1 MILPGIGPTWQTPAS
16 ENLVLVTLWGGE
28 QPYPGTLR
36 AVNPDPKHDS
46 SAEAG
51 NLKPA
56 QVLDFR
62 AVSEPRWSPSGSRLG
77 WLEESLGA
85 TRFFFLNSA
94 PDLLIDAPQSLGTRV
109 RRTPPTYGGA
119 WAWRDDASVV
129 VVASDARVVLLE
141 LESGV
146 ESGPEHLL
154 IDDALGGVA
163 SRYLAPSVSSDGEWL
178 AVTRERSDAM
188 EIVVVSIGAAVH
200 ARNNREHSAEPLAIS
215 SADFAWDPSWSSDG
229 ELLAWHEWSNPEM
242 PWDSSRIVV
251 ADFHDGVV
259 SNQRV
264 VAGGPDTQVGQPRFS
279 PDGTRLAWLTDSD
292 GWLRVCVGDIDGSNA
307 VLLNHELFEAG
318 EAPWGAGQRSYAWS
332 PDSKHIAWCRNE
344 GGFGRLVS
352 AEVGSDISREPE
364 VVEPEVVEIA
374 KAWHHGVSWGPQG
387 IAAIRS
393 GARTP
398 PRVVIY
404 PHSAG
409 ASSRGIEFGERVEI
423 ADGDP
428 IGFDKETFA
437 QGCLVEPKV
446 LSWMSGDLEIT
457 GLLYLPP
464 GVENPPLI
472 FDLHGGP
479 TGAATARWSPNV
491 AALLS
496 HGWGVLRPNPRG
508 SYGSGRAHL
517 RALDGGWGALDL
529 DDVIA
534 GIEAVSRVA
543 VSSAADVDSINLNPP
558 RIAITGGSAGGM
570 LALLVALLRPDL
582 VKACISVY
590 GVTDLFSLAETDYRF
605 EKHYAQRLVGELPEA
620 RDLYVERSP
629 ITHAH
634 RLSVPTLMLHGDAD
648 EVVPVAQMRDFVAAA
663 RAGGAEIESHEYAGE
678 GHGWSRPETIR
689 DDFDRSVAFLEK
701 WLSQ

>member
-1 MILPGIGPTWQTPAS
+1 M
-16 ENLVLVTLWGGE
+16 
-28 QPYPGTLR
+28 
-36 AVNPDPKHDS
+36 
-46 SAEAG
+46 
-51 NLKPA
+51 
-56 QVLDFR
+56 
-62 AVSEPRWSPSGSRLG
+62 G
-77 WLEESLGA
+77 WLEEVEGS
-85 TRFFFLNSA
+85 TRFFFLNLDA
-94 PDLLIDAPQSLGTRV
+94 DPLIGAPQSLGARV
-109 RRTPPTYGGA
+109 RRTPPTYGGT

-129 VVASDARVVLLE
+129 VVASDARVVLLD
-141 LESGV
+141 LEPGAENSL
-146 ESGPEHLL
+146 ENSLERSL
-154 IDDALGGVA
+154 IDDAPSGLA
-163 SRYLAPSVSSDGEWL
+163 SRYLAPSVSNDGEWL
-178 AVTRERSDAM
+178 AVSRERTDAM
-188 EIVVVSIGAAVH
+188 EIVVVSIDSAFH
-200 ARNNREHSAEPLAIS
+200 ARAAHEHSVEPTVIS
-215 SADFAWDPSWSSDG
+215 SSDFAWDPTWSPDG
-229 ELLAWHEWSNPEM
+229 ALLAWHEWSNPDM

-251 ADFHDGVV
+251 ADFHGGVV

-292 GWLRVCVGDIDGSNA
+292 GWLRVYVGDIDGSNA
-307 VLLNHELFEAG
+307 ALLNDELVEAG

-332 PDSKHIAWCRNE
+332 ADSKHIAWCRNE
-344 GGFGRLVS
+344 NGFGRLVC
-352 AEVGSDISREPE
+352 AEVGDEKSGHTEVIEPE
-364 VVEPEVVEIA
+364 VIEPEILDIA
-374 KAWHHGVSWGPQG
+374 KAWHHGVSWGPLG

-398 PRVVIY
+398 PRVVLY
-404 PHSAG
+404 PHSAE
-409 ASSRGIEFGERVEI
+409 ASSRGIEFSERVEI

-428 IGFDKETFA
+428 IGFDKATFS

-464 GVENPPLI
+464 GVENAPLI

-496 HGWGVLRPNPRG
+496 HGWAVIRPNPRG

-517 RALDGGWGALDL
+517 RALDGGWGASDL

-534 GIEAVSRVA
+534 GIEAVS
-543 VSSAADVDSINLNPP
+543 SAADVDSMNLNPP

-570 LALLVALLRPDL
+570 LALLVALLCPDL

-590 GVTDLFSLAETDYRF
+590 GVTDLLSLAETDYRF

-648 EVVPVAQMRDFVAAA
+648 EVVPVTQMREFVSAA
-663 RAGGAEIESHEYAGE
+663 RAGGAVIESHEYAGE

-701 WLSQ
+701 WL

>member
-1 MILPGIGPTWQTPAS
+1 MSPSSGDEG
-16 ENLVLVTLWGGE
+16 
-28 QPYPGTLR
+28 R
-36 AVNPDPKHDS
+36 PK
-46 SAEAG
+46 
-51 NLKPA
+51 LA
-56 QVLDFR
+56 QALDFL
-62 AVSEPRWSPSGSRLG
+62 AVSEPRWSPEGTRLG
-77 WLEESLGA
+77 WLEEVEGS
-85 TRFFFLNSA
+85 TRFFFLNMA
-94 PDLLIDAPQSLGTRV
+94 ADQLIGAPQSLGTRV
-109 RRTPPTYGGA
+109 RRTPATYGGT

-141 LESGV
+141 LEPGAENSLENSLERV
-146 ESGPEHLL
+146 L
-154 IDDALGGVA
+154 IDDALGGVG
-163 SRYLAPSVSSDGEWL
+163 SRYLAPSVSNDGEWL

-188 EIVVVSIGAAVH
+188 EIVVLSIGAALN
-200 ARNNREHSAEPLAIS
+200 ARNNREHSVEPLAIS
-215 SADFAWDPSWSSDG
+215 SADFAWDPSWSPDG
-229 ELLAWHEWSNPEM
+229 TLLAWHEWSNPEM

-251 ADFHDGVV
+251 ADFRNGVM

-279 PDGTRLAWLTDSD
+279 PDGTRLAWLTDRD

-307 VLLNHELFEAG
+307 ALLNQGLFEAG

-332 PDSKHIAWCRNE
+332 PDSKRIAWCRNE
-344 GGFGRLVS
+344 GGFGRLVC
-352 AEVGSDISREPE
+352 AEVGDEQSGDAEVIEPE
-364 VVEPEVVEIA
+364 IIEIA

-387 IAAIRS
+387 IAAVRS

-398 PRVVIY
+398 PRVVLYSAALY
-404 PHSAG
+404 PNTSE
-409 ASSRGIEFGERVEI
+409 ASSGGTQFGERIEI

-428 IGFDKETFA
+428 IGFDKATFA
-437 QGCLVEPKV
+437 QGCLVEPKIV
-446 LSWMSGDLEIT
+446 SWMSGDLEIT

-543 VSSAADVDSINLNPP
+543 VSSAADVDAMNLNPP

-689 DDFDRSVAFLEK
+689 DDFDRSVAFLDK

>member
-1 MILPGIGPTWQTPAS
+1 LILPGIGPTWQTPDCA
-16 ENLVLVTLWGGE
+16 NLVLVTLWGRE
-28 QPYPGTLR
+28 RPSAGTLR
-36 AVNPDPKHDS
+36 AVNLDPKRDS
-46 SAEAG
+46 SADAVGPE
-51 NLKPA
+51 PA

-62 AVSEPRWSPSGSRLG
+62 AVSEPRWSPGGTRLG
-77 WLEESLGA
+77 WLEEVEGS
-85 TRFFFLNSA
+85 TRFFFLNMA
-94 PDLLIDAPQSLGTRV
+94 PDLLIGAPQSVGGGV
-109 RRTPPTYGGA
+109 RRTPPTYGGT

-129 VVASDARVVLLE
+129 VVATDARVVLLD
-141 LESGV
+141 LEIGPENSAENSV
-146 ESGPEHLL
+146 ESAL
-154 IDDALGGVA
+154 IDDALSGVT

-178 AVTRERSDAM
+178 AVARERSDAM
-188 EIVVVSIGAAVH
+188 EIVVLSIGAALN
-200 ARNNREHSAEPLAIS
+200 ARNNREHSLEPLAIS
-215 SADFAWDPSWSSDG
+215 SADFAWDPSWSPDG
-229 ELLAWHEWSNPEM
+229 TLLAWHEWSNPDM

-251 ADFHDGVV
+251 ADFHGGVV
-259 SNQRV
+259 SNERV
-264 VAGGPDTQVGQPRFS
+264 VASGPDTQVGQPRFS

-307 VLLNHELFEAG
+307 ASLNQELFEAG

-332 PDSKHIAWCRNE
+332 ADSKHIAWCRNE
-344 GGFGRLVS
+344 SGFGRLVCV
-352 AEVGSDISREPE
+352 EVGADKSIGAPVR
-364 VVEPEVVEIA
+364 EIA
-374 KAWHHGVSWGPQG
+374 KAWHHGVSWGPLG

-398 PRVVIY
+398 PRVVLY
-404 PHSAG
+404 PNTSE
-409 ASSRGIEFGERVEI
+409 ASSGGIEFGERIEI

-446 LSWMSGDLEIT
+446 LRWMSGDLEIT

-496 HGWGVLRPNPRG
+496 HGWAVIRPNPRG
-508 SYGSGRAHL
+508 SYGRGRAHL
-517 RALDGGWGALDL
+517 RALDGSWGASDL

-543 VSSAADVDSINLNPP
+543 VSSAADVDAMNLNPL

-605 EKHYAQRLVGELPEA
+605 EKHYAQRLLGELPEA

-648 EVVPVAQMRDFVAAA
+648 EVVPVTQMRDFVAAA
-663 RAGGAEIESHEYAGE
+663 RAGGTDIESHEYAGE
-678 GHGWSRPETIR
+678 GHGWSRPETLR
-689 DDFDRSVAFLEK
+689 DDFERSVAFLEK
-701 WLSQ
+701 WL

>member
-1 MILPGIGPTWQTPAS
+1 M
-16 ENLVLVTLWGGE
+16 
-28 QPYPGTLR
+28 
-36 AVNPDPKHDS
+36 
-46 SAEAG
+46 
-51 NLKPA
+51 
-56 QVLDFR
+56 
-62 AVSEPRWSPSGSRLG
+62 G
-77 WLEESLGA
+77 WLEEVEGS
-85 TRFFFLNSA
+85 TRFFFLNLA
-94 PDLLIDAPQSLGTRV
+94 ADLLIGAPKGLRARV

-129 VVASDARVVLLE
+129 VVASDARVVLLD
-141 LESGV
+141 LENSA
-146 ESGPEHLL
+146 ENSAENSLERSL
-154 IDDALGGVA
+154 IDEAPNGLA
-163 SRYLAPSVSSDGEWL
+163 SRYLAPSVSNDGEWL
-178 AVTRERSDAM
+178 AVSRERTDSM
-188 EIVVVSIGAAVH
+188 EIVVVSIDSAVH
-200 ARNNREHSAEPLAIS
+200 ARDAHEHSVEPTVIS
-215 SADFAWDPSWSSDG
+215 SADFAWDPTWSPDG
-229 ELLAWHEWSNPEM
+229 ALLAWHEWSNPDM

-251 ADFHDGVV
+251 ADFHGGVV

-307 VLLNHELFEAG
+307 ALLNDELVEAG

-344 GGFGRLVS
+344 NGFGRLVC
-352 AEVGSDISREPE
+352 AEVGDEQSGDAETI
-364 VVEPEVVEIA
+364 EIA
-374 KAWHHGVSWGPQG
+374 KAWHHGVSWGPLG

-398 PRVVIY
+398 PRVVLY
-404 PHSAG
+404 PHSADV
-409 ASSRGIEFGERVEI
+409 SRAGMNFGERIEI

-428 IGFDKETFA
+428 IGFDKATFA

-464 GVENPPLI
+464 GAENAPLI

-496 HGWGVLRPNPRG
+496 HGWAVIRPNPRG

-517 RALDGGWGALDL
+517 RALDGGWGASDL

-534 GIEAVSRVA
+534 GIEAVS
-543 VSSAADVDSINLNPP
+543 SAADVDSMNLNPP

-663 RAGGAEIESHEYAGE
+663 RAGGADIESHEYADE
-678 GHGWSRPETIR
+678 GHGWSRPETVR
-689 DDFDRSVAFLEK
+689 DDFERTVAFLEK
-701 WLSQ
+701 WL

>member
-1 MILPGIGPTWQTPAS
+1 MNPDAKRPAS
-16 ENLVLVTLWGGE
+16 GDEG
-28 QPYPGTLR
+28 R
-36 AVNPDPKHDS
+36 PK
-46 SAEAG
+46 
-51 NLKPA
+51 LA
-56 QVLDFR
+56 QALDFL

-77 WLEESLGA
+77 WLEEVEGS
-85 TRFFFLNSA
+85 TRFFFLNLA
-94 PDLLIDAPQSLGTRV
+94 PDLLIGAPQSLGARV
-109 RRTPPTYGGA
+109 RRTPPTYGGT
-119 WAWRDDASVV
+119 WDWRDDASVV
-129 VVASDARVVLLE
+129 VVASDARVVLLD
-141 LESGV
+141 LEI
-146 ESGPEHLL
+146 GPEKSAANSLERVL

-163 SRYLAPSVSSDGEWL
+163 SRYLAPSVSNDGEWL

-188 EIVVVSIGAAVH
+188 EIVLLPIGAALN
-200 ARNNREHSAEPLAIS
+200 ARNNHEHSAEPLAIS
-215 SADFAWDPSWSSDG
+215 SADFAWDPTWSPDG
-229 ELLAWHEWSNPEM
+229 ELLAWHEWSNPNM

-251 ADFHDGVV
+251 AEFHDGVV
-259 SNQRV
+259 SNQCV

-279 PDGTRLAWLTDSD
+279 PDGTRLAWLTDRD

-307 VLLNHELFEAG
+307 ALLNQGLFEAG

-332 PDSKHIAWCRNE
+332 ADSKHIALCRNE

-352 AEVGSDISREPE
+352 AEVGDDISREPE
-364 VVEPEVVEIA
+364 VLEAEVMDIA

-398 PRVVIY
+398 PRVVLYSAALY
-404 PHSAG
+404 PNTSK
-409 ASSRGIEFGERVEI
+409 ASSGGTQFGERIEI

-428 IGFDKETFA
+428 IGFEKATFA
-437 QGCLVEPKV
+437 QGCLVEPKT

-496 HGWGVLRPNPRG
+496 HGWAVIRPNPRG

-517 RALDGGWGALDL
+517 CALYGGWGALDL

-543 VSSAADVDSINLNPP
+543 VSGARNVDSMNLNPP

-582 VKACISVY
+582 VKACISVS

-648 EVVPVAQMRDFVAAA
+648 GVVPVAQMRDFVAAA
-663 RAGGAEIESHEYAGE
+663 RAGGADIESHEYAGE
-678 GHGWSRPETIR
+678 GHGWSRPETVR
-689 DDFDRSVAFLEK
+689 DDFERTVAFLEK
-701 WLSQ
+701 WL

>member
-1 MILPGIGPTWQTPAS
+1 M
-16 ENLVLVTLWGGE
+16 
-28 QPYPGTLR
+28 
-36 AVNPDPKHDS
+36 NPDAKRP
-46 SAEAG
+46 SAGEEGA
-51 NLKPA
+51 LKPA
-56 QVLDFR
+56 QALDFR
-62 AVSEPRWSPSGSRLG
+62 AVSEPRWSPVGTRLG
-77 WLEESLGA
+77 WLEEVEGS
-85 TRFFFLNSA
+85 TRFFFLNLGA
-94 PDLLIDAPQSLGTRV
+94 DLLIGAPQSLGARV
-109 RRTPPTYGGA
+109 RRTPPTYGGT

-129 VVASDARVVLLE
+129 VVASDARVVLLDLE
-141 LESGV
+141 TGAENSLES
-146 ESGPEHLL
+146 LL
-154 IDDALGGVA
+154 IDDAPSGLA
-163 SRYLAPSVSSDGEWL
+163 SRYLAPSVSNDGEWL

-188 EIVVVSIGAAVH
+188 EIVVLSIGAALN
-200 ARNNREHSAEPLAIS
+200 ARNNHEHSAEPLAIS
-215 SADFAWDPSWSSDG
+215 SADFAWDPTWSPDG
-229 ELLAWHEWSNPEM
+229 ALLAWHEWSNPDM

-251 ADFHDGVV
+251 ADFHGGVV

-279 PDGTRLAWLTDSD
+279 PDGTRLAWLTDSE

-307 VLLNHELFEAG
+307 ALLNQELVEAG

-332 PDSKHIAWCRNE
+332 PDSKRIAWCRNE
-344 GGFGRLVS
+344 GGFGRLVC
-352 AEVGSDISREPE
+352 AEVGADISREPE
-364 VVEPEVVEIA
+364 VVEPEVMDIA

-387 IAAIRS
+387 IAAVRS

-398 PRVVIY
+398 PRVVLYPAVLY
-404 PHSAG
+404 PHSAE
-409 ASSRGIEFGERVEI
+409 ASSRGIEFSERIEI

-428 IGFDKETFA
+428 IGFDKATFV

-457 GLLYLPP
+457 ALLYLPP
-464 GVENPPLI
+464 GVENAPLI

-479 TGAATARWSPNV
+479 TGAATARWSPSV

-496 HGWGVLRPNPRG
+496 HGWAVIRPNPRG
-508 SYGSGRAHL
+508 SFGSGRAHL
-517 RALDGGWGALDL
+517 RALDGGWGASDL

-534 GIEAVSRVA
+534 GIEAVSGARN
-543 VSSAADVDSINLNPP
+543 VDSMNLNPP
-558 RIAITGGSAGGM
+558 RIAVTGGSAGGM

-590 GVTDLFSLAETDYRF
+590 GVTDLLSLAETDYRF

-648 EVVPVAQMRDFVAAA
+648 EVVPVTQMRQFVSAA
-663 RAGGAEIESHEYAGE
+663 RAGGAVIESHEYAGE

-689 DDFDRSVAFLEK
+689 DDFDRSVAFLEM
-701 WLSQ
+701 WL

>member
-1 MILPGIGPTWQTPAS
+1 MNI
-16 ENLVLVTLWGGE
+16 
-28 QPYPGTLR
+28 
-36 AVNPDPKHDS
+36 DPKRDS

-77 WLEESLGA
+77 WLEESLGS
-85 TRFFFLNSA
+85 TRFFFLNMA
-94 PDLLIDAPQSLGTRV
+94 PDLLIGAPQSLGTRV
-109 RRTPPTYGGA
+109 RRTPPTYGGT

-129 VVASDARVVLLE
+129 VVASDARVVLLD
-141 LESGV
+141 LETGAENSLERV
-146 ESGPEHLL
+146 L
-154 IDDALGGVA
+154 IDDAPSGVA

-178 AVTRERSDAM
+178 AVSRERSDAM
-188 EIVVVSIGAAVH
+188 EIVVLPIGAALN
-200 ARNNREHSAEPLAIS
+200 AQDGNEHSVEPTVIS
-215 SADFAWDPSWSSDG
+215 SADFAWDPTWSPDD

-251 ADFHDGVV
+251 ADFRNGVV

-279 PDGTRLAWLTDSD
+279 PDGTRLAWLTDIK

-332 PDSKHIAWCRNE
+332 ADSKHIAWCRNE
-344 GGFGRLVS
+344 GGFGRLVC
-352 AEVGSDISREPE
+352 AEVGADKSIGAPVR
-364 VVEPEVVEIA
+364 EIA
-374 KAWHHGVSWGPQG
+374 KAWHHGVSWGPLG
-387 IAAIRS
+387 IAGIRS

-398 PRVVIY
+398 PRVVLY
-404 PHSAG
+404 PAAAYPNTSE
-409 ASSRGIEFGERVEI
+409 ASSGGIQFGERIEL

-428 IGFDKETFA
+428 IGFDKKTFA
-437 QGCLVEPKV
+437 QGCLVEPKI
-446 LSWMSGDLEIT
+446 LSWMSGDLEIR

-496 HGWGVLRPNPRG
+496 HGWAVLRPNPRG

-543 VSSAADVDSINLNPP
+543 VSSAADVDAMNLNPP

-620 RDLYVERSP
+620 HNLYVERSP

-663 RAGGAEIESHEYAGE
+663 RASGAEIESHEYAGE
-678 GHGWSRPETIR
+678 GHGWSKPETVR
-689 DDFDRSVAFLEK
+689 DDFERTVAFLEK
-701 WLSQ
+701 WL

>member
-1 MILPGIGPTWQTPAS
+1 M
-16 ENLVLVTLWGGE
+16 
-28 QPYPGTLR
+28 
-36 AVNPDPKHDS
+36 NPDAKRP
-46 SAEAG
+46 SAGEEGA
-51 NLKPA
+51 LKPA
-56 QVLDFR
+56 QALDFR
-62 AVSEPRWSPSGSRLG
+62 AVSEPRWSPGGTRLG
-77 WLEESLGA
+77 WLEEVEGS
-85 TRFFFLNSA
+85 TRFFFLNLA
-94 PDLLIDAPQSLGTRV
+94 PDQPTGPPQSLGARL

-129 VVASDARVVLLE
+129 VVASDARVGLLD
-141 LESGV
+141 LESGC
-146 ESGPEHLL
+146 ENSAENSLERSL
-154 IDDALGGVA
+154 IDEAPNGLA
-163 SRYLAPSVSSDGEWL
+163 SRYLAPSVSNDGEWL
-178 AVTRERSDAM
+178 AVSRERTDAM

-200 ARNNREHSAEPLAIS
+200 ARDAHEHSAEPLAIS
-215 SADFAWDPSWSSDG
+215 SADFAWDPTWSPDG
-229 ELLAWHEWSNPEM
+229 ALLAWHEWSNPDM

-251 ADFHDGVV
+251 AEFRDGVV

-264 VAGGPDTQVGQPRFS
+264 VAGGSDTQVGQPRFS
-279 PDGTRLAWLTDSD
+279 PDGTRLAWLTDSE

-307 VLLNHELFEAG
+307 ALLNDEHVEAG

-332 PDSKHIAWCRNE
+332 PDSEHIAWCRNE
-344 GGFGRLVS
+344 GGFGRLVCAQVGDEKS
-352 AEVGSDISREPE
+352 GHTEVIEPE
-364 VVEPEVVEIA
+364 VIDIA
-374 KAWHHGVSWGPQG
+374 KAWHHGVSWGPLG

-398 PRVVIY
+398 PRVVLHPY
-404 PHSAG
+404 SAK
-409 ASSRGIEFGERVEI
+409 ASRRGIEFGERVEI

-428 IGFDKETFA
+428 IGFDKATFA

-446 LSWMSGDLEIT
+446 LRWMSGDLEIT

-464 GVENPPLI
+464 GVENAPLI

-496 HGWGVLRPNPRG
+496 HGWAVIRPNPRG

-517 RALDGGWGALDL
+517 RALDGGWGASDL

-534 GIEAVSRVA
+534 GIEAVFRVA
-543 VSSAADVDSINLNPP
+543 VSGAVNVGAMNLNPP

-663 RAGGAEIESHEYAGE
+663 RAGGADIESHEYAGE
-678 GHGWSRPETIR
+678 GHGWSKPETVR
-689 DDFDRSVAFLEK
+689 DDFERTVAFLEK
-701 WLSQ
+701 WL

>member
-1 MILPGIGPTWQTPAS
+1 M
-16 ENLVLVTLWGGE
+16 
-28 QPYPGTLR
+28 
-36 AVNPDPKHDS
+36 NPDAKRPS
-46 SAEAG
+46 SGEEGA
-51 NLKPA
+51 LKPA
-56 QVLDFR
+56 QALDFR
-62 AVSEPRWSPSGSRLG
+62 AVSEPRWSPRGTRLG
-77 WLEESLGA
+77 WLEEVEGTA
-85 TRFFFLNSA
+85 RFFFLNLDA
-94 PDLLIDAPQSLGTRV
+94 DLPIGAPQSLAASV
-109 RRTPPTYGGA
+109 RRTPPTYGGT

-141 LESGV
+141 LEI
-146 ESGPEHLL
+146 GPENSAENSLESLL
-154 IDDALGGVA
+154 IDDAPSGLA
-163 SRYLAPSVSSDGEWL
+163 SRYLAPSVSNDGQWL

-188 EIVVVSIGAAVH
+188 EIVVVSIGAALN
-200 ARNNREHSAEPLAIS
+200 ARNNHERSAEPLAIS
-215 SADFAWDPSWSSDG
+215 SADFAWDPTWSPDG
-229 ELLAWHEWSNPEM
+229 ALLAWHEWSNPDM

-251 ADFHDGVV
+251 ADFHGGVV
-259 SNQRV
+259 SNQRI

-292 GWLRVCVGDIDGSNA
+292 GWLRVCVGDLDGSNA
-307 VLLNHELFEAG
+307 ALLNQELFEAG

-332 PDSKHIAWCRNE
+332 ADSKHIAWCRNE

-352 AEVGSDISREPE
+352 AEVGADISREPE
-364 VVEPEVVEIA
+364 VMDIA

-387 IAAIRS
+387 IAAVRS

-398 PRVVIY
+398 PRVVLY
-404 PHSAG
+404 SAALYLHTSE
-409 ASSRGIEFGERVEI
+409 ASSGGTQFGERIEI

-428 IGFDKETFA
+428 IGFDKATFA
-437 QGCLVEPKV
+437 QGCLVEPKIV
-446 LSWMSGDLEIT
+446 SWMSGDLEIT

-496 HGWGVLRPNPRG
+496 HGWAVLRPNPRG

-543 VSSAADVDSINLNPP
+543 VSSAADVDAMNLNPP

-605 EKHYAQRLVGELPEA
+605 EKHYAQRLVGDLPEA

-663 RAGGAEIESHEYAGE
+663 RAGGADIESHEYAGE
-678 GHGWSRPETIR
+678 GHGWSKPETIR
-689 DDFDRSVAFLEK
+689 DDFDRSVAFLDK
-701 WLSQ
+701 WLLQ

>member
-1 MILPGIGPTWQTPAS
+1 MK
-16 ENLVLVTLWGGE
+16 
-28 QPYPGTLR
+28 
-36 AVNPDPKHDS
+36 PDPKRPS
-46 SAEAG
+46 SGEAEAA
-51 NLKPA
+51 KPA
-56 QVLDFR
+56 QELEFR
-62 AVSEPRWSPSGSRLG
+62 AVSEPRWSPGGSSLG
-77 WLEESLGA
+77 WLEEVEGS

-94 PDLLIDAPQSLGTRV
+94 PDELAGPPQSLAARV
-109 RRTPPTYGGA
+109 RRTPPTYGGT
-119 WAWRDDASVV
+119 WSWCGDASVV
-129 VVASDARVVLLE
+129 FVGSDARVVLLD
-141 LESGV
+141 LKSGAERV
-146 ESGPEHLL
+146 LL
-154 IDDALGGVA
+154 DDASSGVA
-163 SRYLAPSVSSDGEWL
+163 SRYLAPSVSDDGGWL
-178 AVTRERSDAM
+178 AVSRERSDAM
-188 EIVVVSIGAAVH
+188 EIVVLPIGAASMLRDSEKESV
-200 ARNNREHSAEPLAIS
+200 PPTAIS
-215 SADFAWDPSWSSDG
+215 SADFAWDPTWSPDG
-229 ELLAWHEWSNPEM
+229 SLLAWHEWSNPDM
-242 PWDSSRIVV
+242 PWDSSRIVL
-251 ADFHDGVV
+251 AEFKDGVV
-259 SNQRV
+259 SNERV

-279 PDGTRLAWLTDSD
+279 PDGTRLAWLTDGD
-292 GWLRVCVGDIDGSNA
+292 GWLRICIGETDGSNPE
-307 VLLNHELFEAG
+307 LLNQGLFEAG

-332 PDSKHIAWCRNE
+332 ADSKHIAWCRNE
-344 GGFGRLVS
+344 GGFGRLVCAEIGAGNSS
-352 AEVGSDISREPE
+352 AAE

-374 KAWHHGVSWGPQG
+374 KAWHHGVSWGPLG
-387 IAAIRS
+387 IAAVRS

-398 PRVVIY
+398 PRVVLY
-404 PHSAG
+404 PHIAEARSG
-409 ASSRGIEFGERVEI
+409 GIEFGERIEI

-428 IGFDKETFA
+428 IGFDKATFA
-437 QGCLVEPKV
+437 QGCLVEPKI

-496 HGWGVLRPNPRG
+496 HGWAVIRPNPRG

-517 RALDGGWGALDL
+517 RSLDGGWGALDL

-534 GIEAVSRVA
+534 GIEAVSVA
-543 VSSAADVDSINLNPP
+543 LNVDAS

-634 RLSVPTLMLHGDAD
+634 RLSAPTLMLHGDAD

-663 RAGGAEIESHEYAGE
+663 LEVGAVIEAHEYAGE

-689 DDFDRSVAFLEK
+689 DDFERSVAFLEK

>member
-1 MILPGIGPTWQTPAS
+1 LILPGIGPTWQTPDCA
-16 ENLVLVTLWGGE
+16 NLVLVTLWGRE
-28 QPYPGTLR
+28 RPSPGTLR
-36 AVNPDPKHDS
+36 AVNLDPKYDS
-46 SAEAG
+46 SADAG
-51 NLKPA
+51 GPEPA

-62 AVSEPRWSPSGSRLG
+62 AVSEPRWSPGGTRLG
-77 WLEESLGA
+77 WLEEVEGS
-85 TRFFFLNSA
+85 TRFFFLNLA
-94 PDLLIDAPQSLGTRV
+94 PDLLIGPPQSVGVRV
-109 RRTPPTYGGA
+109 RRAPPTYGGT

-129 VVASDARVVLLE
+129 IVATDARVVLLD
-141 LESGV
+141 LETGAENSL
-146 ESGPEHLL
+146 ERSL
-154 IDDALGGVA
+154 IDDAPSGLA
-163 SRYLAPSVSSDGEWL
+163 SRYLAPSVSNDGEWL
-178 AVTRERSDAM
+178 AVSRERSDAM
-188 EIVVVSIGAAVH
+188 EIVVVSIDAAVH
-200 ARNNREHSAEPLAIS
+200 ARDAHEQPVEPTVIS
-215 SADFAWDPSWSSDG
+215 SADFAWDPTWSPDG
-229 ELLAWHEWSNPEM
+229 ALLAWHEWSNPDM

-251 ADFHDGVV
+251 ADFHGGVV

-264 VAGGPDTQVGQPRFS
+264 VAGGPDTQVGQSRFS

-292 GWLRVCVGDIDGSNA
+292 GWLRVCVGDIDGSKA
-307 VLLNHELFEAG
+307 ALLNHELFEAG

-332 PDSKHIAWCRNE
+332 PDSKHITWCRNE
-344 GGFGRLVS
+344 GGFGRLVC
-352 AEVGSDISREPE
+352 AAVGADKSIGAPVR
-364 VVEPEVVEIA
+364 EIA
-374 KAWHHGVSWGPQG
+374 KAWHHGVSWGPLG

-398 PRVVIY
+398 PRVVLY
-404 PHSAG
+404 PHSAE
-409 ASSRGIEFGERVEI
+409 ASSSGMDFGERIEI

-446 LSWMSGDLEIT
+446 LRWMSG
-457 GLLYLPP
+457 
-464 GVENPPLI
+464 
-472 FDLHGGP
+472 DLHGGP
-479 TGAATARWSPNV
+479 TGAATARWSPSV

-496 HGWGVLRPNPRG
+496 HGWAVLRPNPRG

-517 RALDGGWGALDL
+517 RSLDGGWGVLDL

-543 VSSAADVDSINLNPP
+543 VSGAADVDAMNLNSL

-582 VKACISVY
+582 VKACISIY

-620 RDLYVERSP
+620 HDQFVERSP

-634 RLSVPTLMLHGDAD
+634 RLRVPTLMLHGDAD

-663 RAGGAEIESHEYAGE
+663 RAGGAVIESHEYAGE

-689 DDFDRSVAFLEK
+689 DDFERTVAFLEK
-701 WLSQ
+701 WL